1 MSDRLS
7 RLRPLVIVIAAKKEP
22 SGTRQTLEF
31 PEEKTCVVRSGAPIE
46 RTRRHR
52 ANPQSRNMYSSAKNG
67 DHDLGGDAP
76 EVSKNPQKA

>member
-1 MSDRLS
+1 M
-7 RLRPLVIVIAAKKEP
+7 
-22 SGTRQTLEF
+22 EF